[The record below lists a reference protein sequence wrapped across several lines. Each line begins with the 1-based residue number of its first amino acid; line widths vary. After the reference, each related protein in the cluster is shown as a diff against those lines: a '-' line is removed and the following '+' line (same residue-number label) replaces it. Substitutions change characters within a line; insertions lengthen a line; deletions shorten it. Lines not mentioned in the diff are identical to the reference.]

1 MAASKHQCITK
12 LKIKVSPKASRNAII
27 GWHAESLKIAVT
39 AAPDKGKAN
48 TAVQSLLAK
57 QLGLAKGNI
66 QITTGQTQAQKT
78 VEITGLGENELQTR
92 LKLLK

>member
-1 MAASKHQCITK
+1 MSQPTVK
-12 LKIKVSPKASRNAII
+12 LKIKVTPKASRNAII

-48 TAVQSLLAK
+48 TAVQDLLAR
-57 QLGLAKGNI
+57 QLGLAKSKI
-66 QITTGQTQAQKT
+66 QITTGLTQANKT
-78 VEITGLGENELQTR
+78 VEITGLEKNELQRR